1 MVGRTPQPPVYLARK
16 SYRQR
21 RLRDAARMLPIV
33 GAILWVLPILYIAPA
48 TSMTGLFIFGI
59 WMFLIFV
66 AATIS
71 ARIHFGQDEIEGV
84 SGDRHDP

>member
-1 MVGRTPQPPVYLARK
+1 MVGPKPQAPVYLARK

-33 GAILWVLPILYIAPA
+33 GALLWVLPILYIAPA

-59 WMFLIFV
+59 WGGLIVV
-66 AATIS
+66 AAIIS
-71 ARIHFGQDEIEGV
+71 ARLRFGEDEIDGAV
-84 SGDRHDP
+84 GDRHDP